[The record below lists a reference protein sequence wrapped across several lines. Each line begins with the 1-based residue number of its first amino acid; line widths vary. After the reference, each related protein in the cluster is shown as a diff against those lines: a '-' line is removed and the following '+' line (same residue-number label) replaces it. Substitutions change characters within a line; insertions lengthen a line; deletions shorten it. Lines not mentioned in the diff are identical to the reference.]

1 MSSSNPFRRK
11 INADPQ
17 RSIPP
22 NLDPAGTGITQPLSI
37 NTGAKAG
44 KHVRIASPP
53 DTAISPASYPSSPE
67 FARLTPSPQQTII
80 PYTFNAT
87 SQTPAN
93 DAFGPPDSSGD
104 DEENQGASEALK
116 NTRLNIASTRVPS
129 AEAPNKP
136 EDAVQTTLSRF
147 ASRTKDG
154 STVAT
159 QFAAEVPKQD
169 SKRQTMDVD
178 AFTRLLLK
186 GGSTQGTSGSP
197 TVANSGPLNTLSES
211 SSTADSASISRQSIF
226 EPVLPIASESPRT
239 SQELDEAETVVARR
253 AVTSVEVT
261 QGTPKTQSKP
271 PPAPRPRH
279 GKPLKQTQAATVGAA
294 VQSPQIAS
302 TSSTSPEPRSP
313 ESDLNKPLPPPPAS
327 LSASESSRRS
337 SAASIVGTD
346 ASQQIKRPPTPPL
359 SRRRSQGPSKP
370 PLSRSSP
377 SLQSISGTSPS
388 LSSSSSLSQAS
399 KPPPPPPSRRI
410 SQRLTQTTNTSTL
423 PYTSE
428 ETDSIDLSNPILPQ
442 LSRTTSTATRTS
454 VLSFEN
460 GAPLPP
466 PPRRKHRGSS
476 NASQKPNFGTTSAA
490 TAAGSGRNSTEIQ
503 RPDLEIT
510 RKISAGSGRDIL
522 QDLATLQAE
531 VDALRKQSLR
541 EE

>member
-1 MSSSNPFRRK
+1 MSSNPFRRK

-67 FARLTPSPQQTII
+67 FVRLTPSPQQTII
-80 PYTFNAT
+80 PYIFNAT
-87 SQTPAN
+87 PQTPVN
-93 DAFGPPDSSGD
+93 DAFAAPDSSGD
-104 DEENQGASEALK
+104 DEDNQGVSEALK
-116 NTRLNIASTRVPS
+116 NTRLNIASTRAPS
-129 AEAPNKP
+129 VEAPNKP

-159 QFAAEVPKQD
+159 QYAAEVPKQD

-178 AFTRLLLK
+178 AFTRLLLT

-197 TVANSGPLNTLSES
+197 VVANTGPPNTLSES

-226 EPVLPIASESPRT
+226 EPVLPIAAESPRT

-253 AVTSVEVT
+253 AVTSAEAT
-261 QGTPKTQSKP
+261 QGTPKSQSKP

-279 GKPLKQTQAATVGAA
+279 GKLLKQTQAAPGDV
-294 VQSPQIAS
+294 VLRPPQINPQ
-302 TSSTSPEPRSP
+302 TSISPEPRSP

-327 LSASESSRRS
+327 ISASESSRRS

-346 ASQQIKRPPTPPL
+346 PSTQIKRPPTPPL

-388 LSSSSSLSQAS
+388 PSSSSSLSQAP

-410 SQRLTQTTNTSTL
+410 SQRLNQATNTSTL

-428 ETDSIDLSNPILPQ
+428 ETDSVDLSNPILPQ
-442 LSRTTSTATRTS
+442 LSRTTSTATRAS

-466 PPRRKHRGSS
+466 PPRRRHRGSS
-476 NASQKPNFGTTSAA
+476 NASQKPSLNTPSA
-490 TAAGSGRNSTEIQ
+490 TAVTGSSRNSTDSQ

-510 RKISAGSGRDIL
+510 RKVSAGSGRDIL

-541 EE
+541 E